1 MLRKNKAMPQP
12 CYTPVASD
20 AAAPPTRSQRETS
33 RFSMGVSP
41 PSPALLDVTD
51 VSFAYARGDRT
62 VIDGVS
68 LSVRPGAML
77 GLLGPNG
84 SGKTTLLRLLAGTLP
99 PDRGTIAIDGQPL
112 TALSRRQL
120 ARRVAIVPQETHST
134 FDFSA
139 LDIVLMGRYPHL
151 GAFELEGANDLAI
164 AREALRATGTAGLET
179 RRFATLSG
187 GEKQR
192 VVIASALAQASTVL
206 LLDEPTASLDLGYQ
220 FEIAALL
227 RTLNRDRGTTMVVST
242 HDLNLA
248 AALCSELVLLRSGR
262 VLAQGPI
269 ADVLTPASIRT
280 LYGVDA
286 EVAMHARAGHLTV
299 VPVARVD

>member
-1 MLRKNKAMPQP
+1 MDGMIAPLL
-12 CYTPVASD
+12 D
-20 AAAPPTRSQRETS
+20 AA
-33 RFSMGVSP
+33 
-41 PSPALLDVTD
+41 D
-51 VSFAYARGDRT
+51 VSFAYNPRHATILDA
-62 VIDGVS
+62 VS
-68 LSVRPGAML
+68 LSVRRGAIL

-84 SGKTTLLRLLAGTLP
+84 SGKTTLLRLLSGTLV
-99 PDRGTIAIDGQPL
+99 PDRGRIALDGQPL

-120 ARRVAIVPQETHST
+120 ARRVAVVPQETHSA

-151 GAFELEGANDLAI
+151 GTFELEGADDLAI
-164 AREALRATGTAGLET
+164 ARESMRATGTADLES
-179 RRFATLSG
+179 RPFATLSG

-192 VVIASALAQASTVL
+192 VVVASALAQASDVL

-227 RTLNRDRGTTMVVST
+227 KRLNHDRGTTMVVST

-248 AALCSELVLLRSGR
+248 ASLCTELVLLKRGR
-262 VLAQGPI
+262 VLTQG
-269 ADVLTPASIRT
+269 AVDAVLTPANIRS
-280 LYGVDA
+280 LYGIDA
-286 EVAMHARAGHLTV
+286 DVTMHPRAGHVTV